1 MEFIIDDVEYSNTE
15 NENEEEMQHFL
26 VENIS
31 SQYSKIQN
39 IVIDDVEQNVNTDLD
54 LDLDLDLE
62 LENLTTTRLNTY
74 ICGMCNTQLS
84 SLKEHTRHIKTIK
97 HRNNKNNCKML
108 IMPYVSN
115 LVPRDD
121 EWQKLKRKY
130 FINENYD
137 NDDLYLLKICQQHKN
152 KSLNLDDENDKKE
165 YFNWK
170 VNMIIRDIE
179 NIQENKK
186 YIENIQE
193 NKKYNENIEEN
204 KILNNHCE
212 DNFNLDEINFILN
225 NVNLDEI
232 KNILTL
238 RTICLCKNFKCELCS
253 EKNVNLIF
261 KQVKLFEQNL
271 NSLLDNYEYNNLN
284 EEIFKT
290 KNIIEKANINCS
302 ILAEVLYILFKNSLS
317 YNILEVKNKL
327 KVNYHVNNFNN
338 NELKFIWIYKNQNR
352 EFFIEDEGELIKKI
366 EITLEHV
373 CCKIGL
379 SEEYDCYNF
388 MKRCPNFILKKIF
401 DILKGLF
408 LLNNLI

>member
-1 MEFIIDDVEYSNTE
+1 MEFVIDNVEYSNTE
-15 NENEEEMQHFL
+15 NENEQEIQNLL
-26 VENIS
+26 VENLR
-31 SQYSKIQN
+31 SQYSEIQN
-39 IVIDDVEQNVNTDLD
+39 IVIDVEQNVNTHSDLD
-54 LDLDLDLE
+54 SD

-74 ICGMCNTQLS
+74 ICGLCNTKLS
-84 SLKEHTRHIKTIK
+84 SSKEHTRHLKTIK

-108 IMPYVSN
+108 IMPYISN
-115 LVPRDD
+115 LIPRDD

-130 FINENYD
+130 FINKNYD

-179 NIQENKK
+179 NIQENK
-186 YIENIQE
+186 YNENIQE
-193 NKKYNENIEEN
+193 NKKYNENIQEN
-204 KILNNHCE
+204 KILNNNCE

-261 KQVKLFEQNL
+261 KQVKLFERNL
-271 NSLLDNYEYNNLN
+271 NSLLDNYEHNNLN
-284 EEIFKT
+284 EEIFT
-290 KNIIEKANINCS
+290 IKNIIEKANINAS
-302 ILAEVLYILFKNSLS
+302 ILAEALYILFKNSLS

-327 KVNYHVNNFNN
+327 RVNYHVNNFRDD
-338 NELKFIWIYKNQNR
+338 ELKFIWIYKNQNR

-366 EITLEHV
+366 EIILEHL
-373 CCKIGL
+373 CSKIGL
-379 SEEYDCYNF
+379 NEEYDCYNF